1 MTCRDLSEI
10 LARLE
15 QTVAENDENM
25 QGYVTEIFLTM
36 EEAVDNLD
44 VEIRPLMKE
53 IFMSTPNLNKD
64 SMVQVRQR
72 VGVEG
77 RVVIIMCPN
86 DVSNDVS

>member
-15 QTVAENDENM
+15 QTVAETDENM
-25 QGYVTEIFLTM
+25 QGYVTEMFLTL

-44 VEIRPLMKE
+44 VDTRPLLIKE

-64 SMVQVRQR
+64 SMVQVR
-72 VGVEG
+72 
-77 RVVIIMCPN
+77 IP
-86 DVSNDVS
+86 